1 MAIRIRR
8 GTNADRITVVL
19 ESGEVA
25 YTTDTKM
32 FYIGDGTT
40 LGGTLIGPSA
50 AGAVA
55 WGAITGTL
63 ASQTDLNT
71 ALGTKVTGNTAITG
85 ATKTKITY
93 DSKGLVTVGADA
105 TTADIAAST
114 NKNYVTDA
122 QQTVITNTSGTNT
135 GDQTL
140 ANTSDSTSHTAT
152 LSATGGSIKLVEG
165 SGITLTTTGT
175 TADGIIT
182 IASTGGGGSGTV
194 TSVAALTLG
203 TSGTDLS
210 SSVANGTTTPVITL
224 NVPDASATAR
234 GVISTS
240 PQTIAG
246 DKTFTGTTSGITK
259 SMVGLSNVDNT
270 SDVNKP
276 VSTATQTA
284 LNLKQD
290 TLVSGTNIKTI
301 NSNSILGSGNISISS
316 AVAWGG
322 ITGTL
327 STQTDLQTA
336 LDNKVDENTAIV
348 GATKTKIT
356 YDAKGLV
363 TVGADATTADIADS
377 TNKRYV
383 TDANLTVIGNTSG
396 TNSGDNA
403 VNSLYSG
410 LAASKQDT
418 LTLTT
423 NFTSGAAT
431 LTGAT
436 LNIPQYSG
444 GGGSTSWGAI
454 TGTLSS
460 QTDLQTALDA
470 KVDENAAIT
479 GATKTKITYDAKGLV
494 TSGADATTA
503 DIADSLDKR
512 YVTDAQ
518 LVVIGNT
525 SGTNTG
531 DQTNITGN
539 AATVTTN
546 ANLTGVVTS
555 IGNTTSIANSAITN
569 AMLFN
574 SSVANLSGTNTGDN
588 ATNSQ
593 YSGLA
598 TSKQDTLVS
607 GTNIKT
613 INSTTLLGSGDITTG
628 TVTSVGVSMPSAFSV
643 ASSPITTSGTI
654 AITGA
659 GVVSQYVRGD
669 GSLANFPL
677 SSGGGS
683 SISYYLNGS
692 VAQGTLGGVAF
703 KEINKTPVIG
713 VGTNFTISADGYIQ
727 SFITDANDPNQL
739 LIPGGNWNF
748 ETYFNASSAGGS
760 PSFYVELYKYDGTSL
775 TLIAS
780 NSATPEYITGGTNI
794 DLYITA
800 LAVPQTVLT
809 LTDRLA
815 VRFYV
820 TNSSRTITMH
830 TENSHLSQMITSFTT
845 GLTALNGLTEQIQSL
860 ATGTTGTDFNISSAT
875 ATHTF
880 NLPDASA
887 SNRGALTSANWSTFN
902 AKAEYAPRVQ
912 SVTSSATVTPTST
925 NDLVKIT
932 AQAAG
937 LTIANPTGT
946 MSEGQAM
953 IIRIKDNG
961 TAQTIA
967 FDTNYRAIGVTLPT
981 TTTISKT
988 IYIGLVWNDTD
999 TKFDVLGINIQA

>member
-40 LGGTLIGPSA
+40 LGGTLIGPGA
-50 AGAVA
+50 AGAVT

-93 DSKGLVTVGADA
+93 DSKGLVTAGADA

-165 SGITLTTTGT
+165 SNITLTTTGT

-203 TSGTDLS
+203 TSGTDLN
-210 SSVANGTTTPVITL
+210 SSVANSTTTPVITL

-234 GVISTS
+234 GVISTTS
-240 PQTIAG
+240 QTIAG

-259 SMVGLSNVDNT
+259 SMVGLNNVDNT
-270 SDVNKP
+270 SDANKP

-284 LNLKQD
+284 LNL
-290 TLVSGTNIKTI
+290 
-301 NSNSILGSGNISISS
+301 
-316 AVAWGG
+316 
-322 ITGTL
+322 
-327 STQTDLQTA
+327 
-336 LDNKVDENTAIV
+336 
-348 GATKTKIT
+348 
-356 YDAKGLV
+356 
-363 TVGADATTADIADS
+363 
-377 TNKRYV
+377 
-383 TDANLTVIGNTSG
+383 
-396 TNSGDNA
+396 
-403 VNSLYSG
+403 
-410 LAASKQDT
+410 
-418 LTLTT
+418 
-423 NFTSGAAT
+423 
-431 LTGAT
+431 
-436 LNIPQYSG
+436 
-444 GGGSTSWGAI
+444 
-454 TGTLSS
+454 
-460 QTDLQTALDA
+460 
-470 KVDENAAIT
+470 
-479 GATKTKITYDAKGLV
+479 
-494 TSGADATTA
+494 
-503 DIADSLDKR
+503 
-512 YVTDAQ
+512 
-518 LVVIGNT
+518 
-525 SGTNTG
+525 
-531 DQTNITGN
+531 
-539 AATVTTN
+539 
-546 ANLTGVVTS
+546 
-555 IGNTTSIANSAITN
+555 
-569 AMLFN
+569 
-574 SSVANLSGTNTGDN
+574 
-588 ATNSQ
+588 
-593 YSGLA
+593 
-598 TSKQDTLVS
+598 KQDTLVS

-669 GSLANFPL
+669 GSLDNFPMT
-677 SSGGGS
+677 SGGGS
-683 SISYYLNGS
+683 SVSYYLNGS

-703 KEINKTPVIG
+703 KEINKTPIIG
-713 VGTNFTISADGYIQ
+713 AGTDFTISADGYIQ

-748 ETYFNASSAGGS
+748 ETYFSASSAGGS
-760 PSFYVELYKYDGTSL
+760 PSFYVELYKYDGTTL

-800 LAVPQTVLT
+800 LAVPQTVLA

-815 VRFYV
+815 IRFYV
-820 TNSSRTITMH
+820 THSGRTITLH
-830 TENSHLSQMITSFTT
+830 TENSHLSQIITTFTT
-845 GLTALNGLTEQIQSL
+845 GLTALNGLTAQIQSL

-887 SNRGALTSANWSTFN
+887 SNRGALTSANWTTFN
-902 AKAEYAPRVQ
+902 GKAEYAPRVQ

>member
-40 LGGTLIGPSA
+40 LGGTLIGPGA
-50 AGAVA
+50 AGAVT

-152 LSATGGSIKLVEG
+152 LSATGGSVKLVEG
-165 SGITLTTTGT
+165 SNITLTTTGT

-182 IASTGGGGSGTV
+182 IASTGGGGTV

-210 SSVANGTTTPVITL
+210 SSVSNGTTTPVITL

-259 SMVGLSNVDNT
+259 SMVGLNNVDNT

-276 VSTATQTA
+276 ISTATQTA

-290 TLVSGTNIKTI
+290 TLVSGTN
-301 NSNSILGSGNISISS
+301 L
-316 AVAWGG
+316 
-322 ITGTL
+322 
-327 STQTDLQTA
+327 
-336 LDNKVDENTAIV
+336 
-348 GATKTKIT
+348 
-356 YDAKGLV
+356 
-363 TVGADATTADIADS
+363 
-377 TNKRYV
+377 
-383 TDANLTVIGNTSG
+383 
-396 TNSGDNA
+396 
-403 VNSLYSG
+403 
-410 LAASKQDT
+410 
-418 LTLTT
+418 
-423 NFTSGAAT
+423 
-431 LTGAT
+431 
-436 LNIPQYSG
+436 
-444 GGGSTSWGAI
+444 
-454 TGTLSS
+454 
-460 QTDLQTALDA
+460 
-470 KVDENAAIT
+470 
-479 GATKTKITYDAKGLV
+479 
-494 TSGADATTA
+494 
-503 DIADSLDKR
+503 
-512 YVTDAQ
+512 
-518 LVVIGNT
+518 
-525 SGTNTG
+525 
-531 DQTNITGN
+531 
-539 AATVTTN
+539 
-546 ANLTGVVTS
+546 
-555 IGNTTSIANSAITN
+555 
-569 AMLFN
+569 
-574 SSVANLSGTNTGDN
+574 
-588 ATNSQ
+588 
-593 YSGLA
+593 
-598 TSKQDTLVS
+598 
-607 GTNIKT
+607 KT
-613 INSTTLLGSGDITTG
+613 INSTTLLGSGNITTG

-669 GSLANFPL
+669 GSLANFPQT
-677 SSGGGS
+677 SGGGS
-683 SISYYLNGS
+683 SVSYYLNGS

-703 KEINKTPVIG
+703 KEINKTPIIG
-713 VGTNFTISADGYIQ
+713 AGTDFTISADGYIQ

-748 ETYFNASSAGGS
+748 ETYFSASSAGGT

-780 NSATPEYITGGTNI
+780 NSATPESITGGTNI

-815 VRFYV
+815 IRFYV
-820 TNSSRTITMH
+820 AHSGRTITLH
-830 TENSHLSQMITSFTT
+830 TENSHLGQVITTFTS
-845 GLTALNGLTEQIQSL
+845 GLTALNGLTAQIQSL

-967 FDTNYRAIGVTLPT
+967 FGTNYRAIGVTLPT

-999 TKFDVLGINIQA
+999 TKFDVLGINTQA

>member
-50 AGAVA
+50 AGAVS

-93 DSKGLVTVGADA
+93 DSKGLVTAGADA

-114 NKNYVTDA
+114 DKNYVTDA

-135 GDQTL
+135 GNQTL
-140 ANTSDSTSHTAT
+140 ANTSDSSSHTAT

-165 SGITLTTTGT
+165 SNITLTTTGT

-182 IASTGGGGSGTV
+182 IASTGGGGTV

-259 SMVGLSNVDNT
+259 SMVGLNNVDNT
-270 SDVNKP
+270 SDANKP

-301 NSNSILGSGNISISS
+301 NS
-316 AVAWGG
+316 
-322 ITGTL
+322 
-327 STQTDLQTA
+327 
-336 LDNKVDENTAIV
+336 
-348 GATKTKIT
+348 
-356 YDAKGLV
+356 
-363 TVGADATTADIADS
+363 
-377 TNKRYV
+377 
-383 TDANLTVIGNTSG
+383 
-396 TNSGDNA
+396 
-403 VNSLYSG
+403 
-410 LAASKQDT
+410 
-418 LTLTT
+418 
-423 NFTSGAAT
+423 
-431 LTGAT
+431 
-436 LNIPQYSG
+436 
-444 GGGSTSWGAI
+444 
-454 TGTLSS
+454 
-460 QTDLQTALDA
+460 
-470 KVDENAAIT
+470 
-479 GATKTKITYDAKGLV
+479 
-494 TSGADATTA
+494 
-503 DIADSLDKR
+503 
-512 YVTDAQ
+512 
-518 LVVIGNT
+518 
-525 SGTNTG
+525 
-531 DQTNITGN
+531 
-539 AATVTTN
+539 
-546 ANLTGVVTS
+546 
-555 IGNTTSIANSAITN
+555 
-569 AMLFN
+569 
-574 SSVANLSGTNTGDN
+574 
-588 ATNSQ
+588 
-593 YSGLA
+593 
-598 TSKQDTLVS
+598 
-607 GTNIKT
+607 
-613 INSTTLLGSGDITTG
+613 TTLLGSGNITTG

-669 GSLANFPL
+669 GSLANFPQT
-677 SSGGGS
+677 SGGGS
-683 SISYYLNGS
+683 SVSYYLNGS

-703 KEINKTPVIG
+703 KEINKTPIIG
-713 VGTNFTISADGYIQ
+713 VGTDFTISADGYIQ

-748 ETYFNASSAGGS
+748 ETYFSASSSGGS

-780 NSATPEYITGGTNI
+780 NSATPESITGGTAI

-815 VRFYV
+815 IRFYV
-820 TNSSRTITMH
+820 NNSGRTITLH
-830 TENSHLSQMITSFTT
+830 TENSHLGQIITTFTS
-845 GLTALNGLTEQIQSL
+845 GLTALNGLTAQIQSL

-902 AKAEYAPRVQ
+902 GKESTLTFSSPLNRSTNTISIPVATTSVNGYLSSTDWTTFNGKVDYAPRVQ
-912 SVTSSATVTPTST
+912 SVASSATVTPTST

-932 AQAAG
+932 AQATG

-967 FDTNYRAIGVTLPT
+967 FGTNYRAIGVTLPT

-999 TKFDVLGINIQA
+999 TKFDVLGINTQA

>member
-50 AGAVA
+50 AGAVS

-210 SSVANGTTTPVITL
+210 SSVANSTTTPVITL

-259 SMVGLSNVDNT
+259 SMVGLNNVDNT
-270 SDVNKP
+270 SDANKP
-276 VSTATQTA
+276 ISTATQTA

-301 NSNSILGSGNISISS
+301 NS
-316 AVAWGG
+316 
-322 ITGTL
+322 
-327 STQTDLQTA
+327 
-336 LDNKVDENTAIV
+336 
-348 GATKTKIT
+348 
-356 YDAKGLV
+356 
-363 TVGADATTADIADS
+363 
-377 TNKRYV
+377 
-383 TDANLTVIGNTSG
+383 
-396 TNSGDNA
+396 
-403 VNSLYSG
+403 
-410 LAASKQDT
+410 
-418 LTLTT
+418 
-423 NFTSGAAT
+423 
-431 LTGAT
+431 
-436 LNIPQYSG
+436 
-444 GGGSTSWGAI
+444 
-454 TGTLSS
+454 
-460 QTDLQTALDA
+460 
-470 KVDENAAIT
+470 
-479 GATKTKITYDAKGLV
+479 
-494 TSGADATTA
+494 
-503 DIADSLDKR
+503 
-512 YVTDAQ
+512 
-518 LVVIGNT
+518 
-525 SGTNTG
+525 
-531 DQTNITGN
+531 
-539 AATVTTN
+539 
-546 ANLTGVVTS
+546 
-555 IGNTTSIANSAITN
+555 
-569 AMLFN
+569 
-574 SSVANLSGTNTGDN
+574 
-588 ATNSQ
+588 
-593 YSGLA
+593 
-598 TSKQDTLVS
+598 
-607 GTNIKT
+607 
-613 INSTTLLGSGDITTG
+613 TTLLGSGNITTG

-669 GSLANFPL
+669 GSLANFPQT
-677 SSGGGS
+677 SGGGS
-683 SISYYLNGS
+683 SVSYYLNGS

-703 KEINKTPVIG
+703 KEINKTPIIG
-713 VGTNFTISADGYIQ
+713 AGTDFTISADGYIQ

-748 ETYFNASSAGGS
+748 ETYFSASSGGGN

-780 NSATPEYITGGTNI
+780 NSATPESITGGTNI

-815 VRFYV
+815 LRFYV
-820 TNSSRTITMH
+820 THSGRTITMH
-830 TENSHLSQMITSFTT
+830 TENSHLCQVITSFTT
-845 GLTALNGLTEQIQSL
+845 GLTALNGLTAQIQSL

-932 AQAAG
+932 AQATG

-967 FDTNYRAIGVTLPT
+967 FGTNYRAIGVTLPT

-999 TKFDVLGINIQA
+999 TKFDVLGINTQA

>member
-50 AGAVA
+50 AGAVS

-203 TSGTDLS
+203 TSGTDLN

-259 SMVGLSNVDNT
+259 SMVGLNNVDNT
-270 SDVNKP
+270 SDANKP

-290 TLVSGTNIKTI
+290 TLTLTTTGSSGAATLTGATLNIPQY
-301 NSNSILGSGNISISS
+301 SGGGSTS
-316 AVAWGG
+316 WGA

-327 STQTDLQTA
+327 SSQTDLQTA
-336 LDNKVDENTAIV
+336 LDSKVNENAAIT

-356 YDAKGLV
+356 YDTKGLV
-363 TVGADATTADIADS
+363 TSGADATTADIADS

-383 TDANLTVIGNTSG
+383 TDANLTVIGNT
-396 TNSGDNA
+396 
-403 VNSLYSG
+403 
-410 LAASKQDT
+410 
-418 LTLTT
+418 
-423 NFTSGAAT
+423 
-431 LTGAT
+431 
-436 LNIPQYSG
+436 
-444 GGGSTSWGAI
+444 
-454 TGTLSS
+454 
-460 QTDLQTALDA
+460 
-470 KVDENAAIT
+470 
-479 GATKTKITYDAKGLV
+479 
-494 TSGADATTA
+494 
-503 DIADSLDKR
+503 
-512 YVTDAQ
+512 
-518 LVVIGNT
+518 
-525 SGTNTG
+525 
-531 DQTNITGN
+531 
-539 AATVTTN
+539 
-546 ANLTGVVTS
+546 
-555 IGNTTSIANSAITN
+555 
-569 AMLFN
+569 
-574 SSVANLSGTNTGDN
+574 SGTNTGDN

-669 GSLANFPL
+669 GSLANFPQ

-683 SISYYLNGS
+683 SVSYYLNGS

-703 KEINKTPVIG
+703 VEINKTPIIG
-713 VGTNFTISADGYIQ
+713 AGTDFTISADGYIQ
-727 SFITDANDPNQL
+727 SFITDAGDPNQL

-748 ETYFNASSAGGS
+748 ETYFRASSAGGS
-760 PSFYVELYKYDGTSL
+760 PSFYIELYKYDGTSL

-800 LAVPQTVLT
+800 LAVPQTVLA

-820 TNSSRTITMH
+820 THSGRTITMH
-830 TENSHLSQMITSFTT
+830 TENSHLCQVITNFTT

-860 ATGTTGTDFNISSAT
+860 ATGTTGSDFNISSAT

-887 SNRGALTSANWSTFN
+887 TNRGALTSANWSTFN

-932 AQAAG
+932 AQATG

-967 FDTNYRAIGVTLPT
+967 FGTNYRAIGVTLPT

-999 TKFDVLGINIQA
+999 TKFDVLGINTQA

>member
-50 AGAVA
+50 AGAVS

-114 NKNYVTDA
+114 DKNYVTDA
-122 QQTVITNTSGTNT
+122 QQTVITNTSGTNS
-135 GDQTL
+135 GNQTL

-165 SGITLTTTGT
+165 SNITLTTTGT
-175 TADGIIT
+175 GADGIIT
-182 IASTGGGGSGTV
+182 IASTGGGGTV

-259 SMVGLSNVDNT
+259 SMVGLNNVDNT
-270 SDVNKP
+270 SDANKP

-290 TLVSGTNIKTI
+290 TLTLTTTGTSGAATLTGATLNIPQYSGGGGTTW
-301 NSNSILGSGNISISS
+301 GS
-316 AVAWGG
+316 

-327 STQTDLQTA
+327 SSQTDLQTA
-336 LDNKVDENTAIV
+336 LDSKVDENSAIT

-363 TVGADATTADIADS
+363 TAGADATTVDIADS

-383 TDANLTVIGNTSG
+383 TDANLTVIGNT
-396 TNSGDNA
+396 
-403 VNSLYSG
+403 
-410 LAASKQDT
+410 
-418 LTLTT
+418 
-423 NFTSGAAT
+423 
-431 LTGAT
+431 
-436 LNIPQYSG
+436 
-444 GGGSTSWGAI
+444 
-454 TGTLSS
+454 
-460 QTDLQTALDA
+460 
-470 KVDENAAIT
+470 
-479 GATKTKITYDAKGLV
+479 
-494 TSGADATTA
+494 
-503 DIADSLDKR
+503 
-512 YVTDAQ
+512 
-518 LVVIGNT
+518 
-525 SGTNTG
+525 
-531 DQTNITGN
+531 
-539 AATVTTN
+539 
-546 ANLTGVVTS
+546 
-555 IGNTTSIANSAITN
+555 
-569 AMLFN
+569 
-574 SSVANLSGTNTGDN
+574 SGTNTGDN

-613 INSTTLLGSGDITTG
+613 INSNTLLGSGDITTG

-669 GSLANFPL
+669 GSLANFPQT
-677 SSGGGS
+677 SGGGS
-683 SISYYLNGS
+683 SVSYYLNGS

-703 KEINKTPVIG
+703 KELNKTPIIG
-713 VGTNFTISADGYIQ
+713 AGTDFTISADGYIE

-748 ETYFNASSAGGS
+748 ETYFSASSAGGT

-780 NSATPEYITGGTNI
+780 NSTTPESITGGTTI
-794 DLYITA
+794 DLYTTA

-815 VRFYV
+815 LRFYV
-820 TNSSRTITMH
+820 NHSGRTITLH
-830 TENSHLSQMITSFTT
+830 TENSHLCQVITTFTS
-845 GLTALNGLTEQIQSL
+845 GLTALNGLTAQIQSL

-887 SNRGALTSANWSTFN
+887 SNRGALTSADWTTFN
-902 AKAEYAPRVQ
+902 GKAEYAPRVQ
-912 SVTSSATVTPTST
+912 SVASSATVTPTST

-932 AQAAG
+932 AQATG

-967 FDTNYRAIGVTLPT
+967 FGTNYRAIGVTLPT

-999 TKFDVLGINIQA
+999 TKFDVLGINTQA

>member
-135 GDQTL
+135 GDQSL
-140 ANTSDSTSHTAT
+140 ANTSDSSSHTAT

-165 SGITLTTTGT
+165 SNITLTTTGT

-182 IASTGGGGSGTV
+182 IASTGGGGTV

-203 TSGTDLS
+203 TSGTDLN

-234 GVISTS
+234 GVISTT

-259 SMVGLSNVDNT
+259 SMVGLNNVDNT
-270 SDVNKP
+270 SDANKP

-301 NSNSILGSGNISISS
+301 NS
-316 AVAWGG
+316 
-322 ITGTL
+322 
-327 STQTDLQTA
+327 
-336 LDNKVDENTAIV
+336 
-348 GATKTKIT
+348 
-356 YDAKGLV
+356 
-363 TVGADATTADIADS
+363 
-377 TNKRYV
+377 
-383 TDANLTVIGNTSG
+383 
-396 TNSGDNA
+396 
-403 VNSLYSG
+403 
-410 LAASKQDT
+410 
-418 LTLTT
+418 
-423 NFTSGAAT
+423 
-431 LTGAT
+431 
-436 LNIPQYSG
+436 
-444 GGGSTSWGAI
+444 
-454 TGTLSS
+454 
-460 QTDLQTALDA
+460 
-470 KVDENAAIT
+470 
-479 GATKTKITYDAKGLV
+479 
-494 TSGADATTA
+494 
-503 DIADSLDKR
+503 
-512 YVTDAQ
+512 
-518 LVVIGNT
+518 
-525 SGTNTG
+525 
-531 DQTNITGN
+531 
-539 AATVTTN
+539 
-546 ANLTGVVTS
+546 
-555 IGNTTSIANSAITN
+555 
-569 AMLFN
+569 
-574 SSVANLSGTNTGDN
+574 
-588 ATNSQ
+588 
-593 YSGLA
+593 
-598 TSKQDTLVS
+598 
-607 GTNIKT
+607 
-613 INSTTLLGSGDITTG
+613 TTLLGSGNITTG

-677 SSGGGS
+677 SGGGGS
-683 SISYYLNGS
+683 SVSYYLNGS

-703 KEINKTPVIG
+703 KEINKTPIIG
-713 VGTNFTISADGYIQ
+713 AGTDFTISANGYIQ

-748 ETYFNASSAGGS
+748 ETYFSASSAGGS
-760 PSFYVELYKYDGTSL
+760 PSFYVELYKYDGTTL

-830 TENSHLSQMITSFTT
+830 TENSHLCQVITSFTT

-902 AKAEYAPRVQ
+902 GKAEYAPRVQ

-932 AQAAG
+932 AQATG

-999 TKFDVLGINIQA
+999 TKFDVLGINTQA

>member
-50 AGAVA
+50 AGAVS

-122 QQTVITNTSGTNT
+122 QQTVITNTSGTNS

-165 SGITLTTTGT
+165 SNITLTTTGT

-182 IASTGGGGSGTV
+182 IASTGGGGTV

-210 SSVANGTTTPVITL
+210 SSVANSTTTPVITL

-259 SMVGLSNVDNT
+259 SMVGLNNVDNT

-327 STQTDLQTA
+327 S
-336 LDNKVDENTAIV
+336 
-348 GATKTKIT
+348 
-356 YDAKGLV
+356 
-363 TVGADATTADIADS
+363 
-377 TNKRYV
+377 
-383 TDANLTVIGNTSG
+383 
-396 TNSGDNA
+396 
-403 VNSLYSG
+403 
-410 LAASKQDT
+410 
-418 LTLTT
+418 
-423 NFTSGAAT
+423 
-431 LTGAT
+431 
-436 LNIPQYSG
+436 
-444 GGGSTSWGAI
+444 
-454 TGTLSS
+454 S
-460 QTDLQTALDA
+460 QTDLQTALDS

-494 TSGADATTA
+494 TAGADATTA
-503 DIADSLDKR
+503 DISDSTNKR
-512 YVTDAQ
+512 YVTDAN
-518 LVVIGNT
+518 LTVIGNT
-525 SGTNTG
+525 
-531 DQTNITGN
+531 
-539 AATVTTN
+539 
-546 ANLTGVVTS
+546 
-555 IGNTTSIANSAITN
+555 
-569 AMLFN
+569 
-574 SSVANLSGTNTGDN
+574 SGTNTGDN

-683 SISYYLNGS
+683 SVSYYLNGS

-703 KEINKTPVIG
+703 KEINKTPIIG
-713 VGTNFTISADGYIQ
+713 AGTDFTISANGYIQ
-727 SFITDANDPNQL
+727 SFITDAGDPNQL

-748 ETYFNASSAGGS
+748 ETYFSASSNGGS

-815 VRFYV
+815 IRFYV
-820 TNSSRTITMH
+820 THSGRTITLH
-830 TENSHLSQMITSFTT
+830 TENSHLGQVITSFTS
-845 GLTALNGLTEQIQSL
+845 GLTALNGLTAQIQSL

-932 AQAAG
+932 AQATG

-999 TKFDVLGINIQA
+999 TKFDVLGINTQA

>member
-40 LGGTLIGPSA
+40 LGGTLIGPGA

-182 IASTGGGGSGTV
+182 IASTGGGGTV
-194 TSVAALTLG
+194 TSVSALTLT

-234 GVISTS
+234 GVISTT

-327 STQTDLQTA
+327 SSQTDLQTA

-363 TVGADATTADIADS
+363 TAGADATTADIADS

-396 TNSGDNA
+396 TN
-403 VNSLYSG
+403 
-410 LAASKQDT
+410 
-418 LTLTT
+418 
-423 NFTSGAAT
+423 
-431 LTGAT
+431 
-436 LNIPQYSG
+436 
-444 GGGSTSWGAI
+444 
-454 TGTLSS
+454 
-460 QTDLQTALDA
+460 
-470 KVDENAAIT
+470 
-479 GATKTKITYDAKGLV
+479 
-494 TSGADATTA
+494 
-503 DIADSLDKR
+503 
-512 YVTDAQ
+512 
-518 LVVIGNT
+518 
-525 SGTNTG
+525 
-531 DQTNITGN
+531 
-539 AATVTTN
+539 
-546 ANLTGVVTS
+546 
-555 IGNTTSIANSAITN
+555 
-569 AMLFN
+569 
-574 SSVANLSGTNTGDN
+574 TGDN

-607 GTNIKT
+607 GTNLKT
-613 INSTTLLGSGDITTG
+613 INSTTLLGSGNITTG

-677 SSGGGS
+677 SGGGGS
-683 SISYYLNGS
+683 SVSYYLNGS

-703 KEINKTPVIG
+703 KEINKTPIIG
-713 VGTNFTISADGYIQ
+713 GGTDFTISADGYIQ

-748 ETYFNASSAGGS
+748 ETYFSANSVGGS

-780 NSATPEYITGGTNI
+780 NSTTPESITGGTNI

-800 LAVPQTVLT
+800 LSVPQTVLT

-820 TNSSRTITMH
+820 THSGRTITMH
-830 TENSHLSQMITSFTT
+830 TENSHLCQVITSFTT

-875 ATHTF
+875 GTHTF

-887 SNRGALTSANWSTFN
+887 TNRGALTSANWSTFN

-932 AQAAG
+932 AQATG

-967 FDTNYRAIGVTLPT
+967 FGTNYRAIGVTLPT

-999 TKFDVLGINIQA
+999 TKFDVLGINTQA

>member
-40 LGGTLIGPSA
+40 LGGTLIGPGA
-50 AGAVA
+50 AGAVT

-93 DSKGLVTVGADA
+93 DSKGLVTAGADA

-165 SGITLTTTGT
+165 SNITLTTTGT

-194 TSVAALTLG
+194 TSVAALTL
-203 TSGTDLS
+203 TTTGTDLT
-210 SSVANGTTTPVITL
+210 SSVATGTTTPVITL

-234 GVISTS
+234 GVISTTS
-240 PQTIAG
+240 QTIAG

-259 SMVGLSNVDNT
+259 SMVGLNNVDNT
-270 SDVNKP
+270 SDANKP

-284 LNLKQD
+284 LNL
-290 TLVSGTNIKTI
+290 
-301 NSNSILGSGNISISS
+301 
-316 AVAWGG
+316 
-322 ITGTL
+322 
-327 STQTDLQTA
+327 
-336 LDNKVDENTAIV
+336 
-348 GATKTKIT
+348 
-356 YDAKGLV
+356 
-363 TVGADATTADIADS
+363 
-377 TNKRYV
+377 
-383 TDANLTVIGNTSG
+383 
-396 TNSGDNA
+396 
-403 VNSLYSG
+403 
-410 LAASKQDT
+410 
-418 LTLTT
+418 
-423 NFTSGAAT
+423 
-431 LTGAT
+431 
-436 LNIPQYSG
+436 
-444 GGGSTSWGAI
+444 
-454 TGTLSS
+454 
-460 QTDLQTALDA
+460 
-470 KVDENAAIT
+470 
-479 GATKTKITYDAKGLV
+479 
-494 TSGADATTA
+494 
-503 DIADSLDKR
+503 
-512 YVTDAQ
+512 
-518 LVVIGNT
+518 
-525 SGTNTG
+525 
-531 DQTNITGN
+531 
-539 AATVTTN
+539 
-546 ANLTGVVTS
+546 
-555 IGNTTSIANSAITN
+555 
-569 AMLFN
+569 
-574 SSVANLSGTNTGDN
+574 
-588 ATNSQ
+588 
-593 YSGLA
+593 
-598 TSKQDTLVS
+598 KQDTLVS

-669 GSLANFPL
+669 GSLANFPMT
-677 SSGGGS
+677 SGGGS
-683 SISYYLNGS
+683 SVSYYLNGS

-703 KEINKTPVIG
+703 KEINKTPIIG
-713 VGTNFTISADGYIQ
+713 AGTDFTISADGYIQ

-748 ETYFNASSAGGS
+748 ETYFSASSNGGS

-815 VRFYV
+815 IRFYV
-820 TNSSRTITMH
+820 THSGRTIKLH
-830 TENSHLSQMITSFTT
+830 TENSHLSQIITTFTS

-887 SNRGALTSANWSTFN
+887 SNRGALTSANWTTFN
-902 AKAEYAPRVQ
+902 GKAEYAPRVQ

-967 FDTNYRAIGVTLPT
+967 FGTNYRAIGVTLPT

>member
-140 ANTSDSTSHTAT
+140 ANTSDSSSHTAT

-165 SGITLTTTGT
+165 SNITLTTTGT

-182 IASTGGGGSGTV
+182 IASTGGGGTV
-194 TSVAALTLG
+194 TSVAALTL
-203 TSGTDLS
+203 TTTGTDLT
-210 SSVANGTTTPVITL
+210 SSVATGTTTPVITL

-234 GVISTS
+234 GVISTT

-259 SMVGLSNVDNT
+259 SMVGLNNVDNT
-270 SDVNKP
+270 SDANKP

-290 TLVSGTNIKTI
+290 TLVSGTN
-301 NSNSILGSGNISISS
+301 L
-316 AVAWGG
+316 
-322 ITGTL
+322 
-327 STQTDLQTA
+327 
-336 LDNKVDENTAIV
+336 
-348 GATKTKIT
+348 
-356 YDAKGLV
+356 
-363 TVGADATTADIADS
+363 
-377 TNKRYV
+377 
-383 TDANLTVIGNTSG
+383 
-396 TNSGDNA
+396 
-403 VNSLYSG
+403 
-410 LAASKQDT
+410 
-418 LTLTT
+418 
-423 NFTSGAAT
+423 
-431 LTGAT
+431 
-436 LNIPQYSG
+436 
-444 GGGSTSWGAI
+444 
-454 TGTLSS
+454 
-460 QTDLQTALDA
+460 
-470 KVDENAAIT
+470 
-479 GATKTKITYDAKGLV
+479 
-494 TSGADATTA
+494 
-503 DIADSLDKR
+503 
-512 YVTDAQ
+512 
-518 LVVIGNT
+518 
-525 SGTNTG
+525 
-531 DQTNITGN
+531 
-539 AATVTTN
+539 
-546 ANLTGVVTS
+546 
-555 IGNTTSIANSAITN
+555 
-569 AMLFN
+569 
-574 SSVANLSGTNTGDN
+574 
-588 ATNSQ
+588 
-593 YSGLA
+593 
-598 TSKQDTLVS
+598 
-607 GTNIKT
+607 KT
-613 INSTTLLGSGDITTG
+613 INSTTLLGSGNITTG

-677 SSGGGS
+677 SGGGGS
-683 SISYYLNGS
+683 SVSYYLNGS

-703 KEINKTPVIG
+703 KEINKTPIIG
-713 VGTNFTISADGYIQ
+713 AGTDFTISANGYIQ

-748 ETYFNASSAGGS
+748 ETYFSASSAGGS

-800 LAVPQTVLT
+800 LAVPQTVLA

-830 TENSHLSQMITSFTT
+830 TENSHLSQIITSFTT

-887 SNRGALTSANWSTFN
+887 SNRGALTSANWTTFN
-902 AKAEYAPRVQ
+902 GKAEYAPRVQ

-932 AQAAG
+932 AQATG

-999 TKFDVLGINIQA
+999 TKFDVLGINTQA

>member
-50 AGAVA
+50 AGAVS

-152 LSATGGSIKLVEG
+152 LSATGGSVKLVEG

-210 SSVANGTTTPVITL
+210 SSVANSTTTPVITL

-234 GVISTS
+234 GVISTTS
-240 PQTIAG
+240 QTIAG

-270 SDVNKP
+270 SDANKP

-284 LNLKQD
+284 LNL
-290 TLVSGTNIKTI
+290 
-301 NSNSILGSGNISISS
+301 
-316 AVAWGG
+316 
-322 ITGTL
+322 
-327 STQTDLQTA
+327 
-336 LDNKVDENTAIV
+336 
-348 GATKTKIT
+348 
-356 YDAKGLV
+356 
-363 TVGADATTADIADS
+363 
-377 TNKRYV
+377 
-383 TDANLTVIGNTSG
+383 
-396 TNSGDNA
+396 
-403 VNSLYSG
+403 
-410 LAASKQDT
+410 
-418 LTLTT
+418 
-423 NFTSGAAT
+423 
-431 LTGAT
+431 
-436 LNIPQYSG
+436 
-444 GGGSTSWGAI
+444 
-454 TGTLSS
+454 
-460 QTDLQTALDA
+460 
-470 KVDENAAIT
+470 
-479 GATKTKITYDAKGLV
+479 
-494 TSGADATTA
+494 
-503 DIADSLDKR
+503 
-512 YVTDAQ
+512 
-518 LVVIGNT
+518 
-525 SGTNTG
+525 
-531 DQTNITGN
+531 
-539 AATVTTN
+539 
-546 ANLTGVVTS
+546 
-555 IGNTTSIANSAITN
+555 
-569 AMLFN
+569 
-574 SSVANLSGTNTGDN
+574 
-588 ATNSQ
+588 
-593 YSGLA
+593 
-598 TSKQDTLVS
+598 KQDTLVS

-669 GSLANFPL
+669 GSLANFPMT
-677 SSGGGS
+677 SGGGS

-703 KEINKTPVIG
+703 KEINKTPIIG
-713 VGTNFTISADGYIQ
+713 AGTDFTISADGYIQ

-748 ETYFNASSAGGS
+748 ETYFSASSNGGS

-809 LTDRLA
+809 LIDRLA
-815 VRFYV
+815 IRFYV
-820 TNSSRTITMH
+820 THSGRTITLH
-830 TENSHLSQMITSFTT
+830 TENSHLGQIITTFTS
-845 GLTALNGLTEQIQSL
+845 GLTALNGLTAQIQSL

-902 AKAEYAPRVQ
+902 GKAEYAPRVQ

-932 AQAAG
+932 AQATG

-967 FDTNYRAIGVTLPT
+967 FGTNYRAIGVTLPT

-999 TKFDVLGINIQA
+999 TKFDVLGINTQA

>member
-40 LGGTLIGPSA
+40 LGGTLIGPGA

-135 GDQTL
+135 GNQTL

-152 LSATGGSIKLVEG
+152 LSATGGSVKLVEG

-182 IASTGGGGSGTV
+182 IASTGGGGTV

-210 SSVANGTTTPVITL
+210 SSVATGTTTPVITL

-259 SMVGLSNVDNT
+259 SMVGLNNVDNT
-270 SDVNKP
+270 SDANKP

-290 TLVSGTNIKTI
+290 TLVSGTN
-301 NSNSILGSGNISISS
+301 L
-316 AVAWGG
+316 
-322 ITGTL
+322 
-327 STQTDLQTA
+327 
-336 LDNKVDENTAIV
+336 
-348 GATKTKIT
+348 
-356 YDAKGLV
+356 
-363 TVGADATTADIADS
+363 
-377 TNKRYV
+377 
-383 TDANLTVIGNTSG
+383 
-396 TNSGDNA
+396 
-403 VNSLYSG
+403 
-410 LAASKQDT
+410 
-418 LTLTT
+418 
-423 NFTSGAAT
+423 
-431 LTGAT
+431 
-436 LNIPQYSG
+436 
-444 GGGSTSWGAI
+444 
-454 TGTLSS
+454 
-460 QTDLQTALDA
+460 
-470 KVDENAAIT
+470 
-479 GATKTKITYDAKGLV
+479 
-494 TSGADATTA
+494 
-503 DIADSLDKR
+503 
-512 YVTDAQ
+512 
-518 LVVIGNT
+518 
-525 SGTNTG
+525 
-531 DQTNITGN
+531 
-539 AATVTTN
+539 
-546 ANLTGVVTS
+546 
-555 IGNTTSIANSAITN
+555 
-569 AMLFN
+569 
-574 SSVANLSGTNTGDN
+574 
-588 ATNSQ
+588 
-593 YSGLA
+593 
-598 TSKQDTLVS
+598 
-607 GTNIKT
+607 KT
-613 INSTTLLGSGDITTG
+613 INSTTLLGSGNITTG

-669 GSLANFPL
+669 GSLANFPQT
-677 SSGGGS
+677 SGGGS
-683 SISYYLNGS
+683 SVSYYLNGS

-703 KEINKTPVIG
+703 KEINKTPIIG
-713 VGTNFTISADGYIQ
+713 AGTDFTISANGYIQ

-748 ETYFNASSAGGS
+748 ETYFSASSAGGS
-760 PSFYVELYKYDGTSL
+760 PSFYVELYKYDGTTL

-815 VRFYV
+815 IRFYV
-820 TNSSRTITMH
+820 TYSGRTITMH
-830 TENSHLSQMITSFTT
+830 TENSHLSQVITSFTT
-845 GLTALNGLTEQIQSL
+845 GLTALNGLTAQIQSL

-902 AKAEYAPRVQ
+902 GKESTLTFSSPLSRATNTISIPVATTSVNGYLSSTDWTTFNGKVDYAPRVQ

-967 FDTNYRAIGVTLPT
+967 FGTNYRAIGVTLPT

-999 TKFDVLGINIQA
+999 TKFDVLGINTQA

>member
-40 LGGTLIGPSA
+40 LGGTLIGPGA
-50 AGAVA
+50 AGAVT

-135 GDQTL
+135 GNQTL

-165 SGITLTTTGT
+165 SNITLTTTGT
-175 TADGIIT
+175 GADGIIT
-182 IASTGGGGSGTV
+182 IASTGGGGTV

-210 SSVANGTTTPVITL
+210 SSVATGTTTPVITL

-259 SMVGLSNVDNT
+259 SMVGLNNVDNT

-301 NSNSILGSGNISISS
+301 NS
-316 AVAWGG
+316 
-322 ITGTL
+322 
-327 STQTDLQTA
+327 
-336 LDNKVDENTAIV
+336 
-348 GATKTKIT
+348 
-356 YDAKGLV
+356 
-363 TVGADATTADIADS
+363 
-377 TNKRYV
+377 
-383 TDANLTVIGNTSG
+383 
-396 TNSGDNA
+396 
-403 VNSLYSG
+403 
-410 LAASKQDT
+410 
-418 LTLTT
+418 
-423 NFTSGAAT
+423 
-431 LTGAT
+431 
-436 LNIPQYSG
+436 
-444 GGGSTSWGAI
+444 
-454 TGTLSS
+454 
-460 QTDLQTALDA
+460 
-470 KVDENAAIT
+470 
-479 GATKTKITYDAKGLV
+479 
-494 TSGADATTA
+494 
-503 DIADSLDKR
+503 
-512 YVTDAQ
+512 
-518 LVVIGNT
+518 
-525 SGTNTG
+525 
-531 DQTNITGN
+531 
-539 AATVTTN
+539 
-546 ANLTGVVTS
+546 
-555 IGNTTSIANSAITN
+555 
-569 AMLFN
+569 
-574 SSVANLSGTNTGDN
+574 
-588 ATNSQ
+588 
-593 YSGLA
+593 
-598 TSKQDTLVS
+598 
-607 GTNIKT
+607 
-613 INSTTLLGSGDITTG
+613 TTLLGSGNITTG

-669 GSLANFPL
+669 GSLANFPQT
-677 SSGGGS
+677 SGGGS
-683 SISYYLNGS
+683 SVSYYLNGS

-703 KEINKTPVIG
+703 KEINKTPIIG
-713 VGTNFTISADGYIQ
+713 AGTDFTISSNGYIE

-739 LIPGGNWNF
+739 LIPVGNWNF
-748 ETYFNASSAGGS
+748 ETYFSASSAGGT
-760 PSFYVELYKYDGTSL
+760 PSFYAELYKYDGTSL

-794 DLYITA
+794 DLYTSA

-815 VRFYV
+815 IRFYV
-820 TNSSRTITMH
+820 TNSGRTITMH
-830 TENSHLSQMITSFTT
+830 TESNHLSQIITTFTS
-845 GLTALNGLTEQIQSL
+845 GLTALNGLTAQIQSL

-880 NLPDASA
+880 NLPNASA
-887 SNRGALTSANWSTFN
+887 SNRGALTSADWTSFSGKESTLTFSSPLSRVTNTISIPVATTSVNGYLSSTDWTTFN
-902 AKAEYAPRVQ
+902 GKVDYAPRVQ
-912 SVTSSATVTPTST
+912 SVSSSATVTPTST

-967 FDTNYRAIGVTLPT
+967 FGTNYRAIGVTLPT

-999 TKFDVLGINIQA
+999 TKFDVLGINTQA

>member
-1 MAIRIRR
+1 
-8 GTNADRITVVL
+8 
-19 ESGEVA
+19 
-25 YTTDTKM
+25 M

-50 AGAVA
+50 AGAVS

-93 DSKGLVTVGADA
+93 DSKGLVTAGADA

-135 GDQTL
+135 GNQTL
-140 ANTSDSTSHTAT
+140 ANTSDSSSHTAT

-165 SGITLTTTGT
+165 SNITLTTTGT
-175 TADGIIT
+175 GADGIIT
-182 IASTGGGGSGTV
+182 IASTGGGGTV

-203 TSGTDLS
+203 TSGTDLT

-234 GVISTS
+234 GVITTS

-259 SMVGLSNVDNT
+259 SMVGLNNVDNT
-270 SDVNKP
+270 SDANKP

-301 NSNSILGSGNISISS
+301 NS
-316 AVAWGG
+316 
-322 ITGTL
+322 
-327 STQTDLQTA
+327 
-336 LDNKVDENTAIV
+336 
-348 GATKTKIT
+348 
-356 YDAKGLV
+356 
-363 TVGADATTADIADS
+363 
-377 TNKRYV
+377 
-383 TDANLTVIGNTSG
+383 
-396 TNSGDNA
+396 
-403 VNSLYSG
+403 
-410 LAASKQDT
+410 
-418 LTLTT
+418 
-423 NFTSGAAT
+423 
-431 LTGAT
+431 
-436 LNIPQYSG
+436 
-444 GGGSTSWGAI
+444 
-454 TGTLSS
+454 
-460 QTDLQTALDA
+460 
-470 KVDENAAIT
+470 
-479 GATKTKITYDAKGLV
+479 
-494 TSGADATTA
+494 
-503 DIADSLDKR
+503 
-512 YVTDAQ
+512 
-518 LVVIGNT
+518 
-525 SGTNTG
+525 
-531 DQTNITGN
+531 
-539 AATVTTN
+539 
-546 ANLTGVVTS
+546 
-555 IGNTTSIANSAITN
+555 
-569 AMLFN
+569 
-574 SSVANLSGTNTGDN
+574 
-588 ATNSQ
+588 
-593 YSGLA
+593 
-598 TSKQDTLVS
+598 
-607 GTNIKT
+607 
-613 INSTTLLGSGDITTG
+613 TTLLGSGNITTG

-669 GSLANFPL
+669 GSLANFPQ

-703 KEINKTPVIG
+703 KELNKTPIIG
-713 VGTNFTISADGYIQ
+713 AGTDFTISSNGYIE

-748 ETYFNASSAGGS
+748 ETYFSASSAGGT

-780 NSATPEYITGGTNI
+780 NSTTPESITGGTAI
-794 DLYITA
+794 DLYTTA

-815 VRFYV
+815 IRFYV
-820 TNSSRTITMH
+820 TNSGRTITLH
-830 TENSHLSQMITSFTT
+830 TENSHLGQIITTFTS
-845 GLTALNGLTEQIQSL
+845 GLTALNGLTAQIQSL

-902 AKAEYAPRVQ
+902 GKESTLTFSSPLSRATNTISIPVATTSVSGYLSSTDWTTFNAKAEYAPRVQ

-932 AQAAG
+932 AQATG

-967 FDTNYRAIGVTLPT
+967 FGTNYRAIGVTLPT

-999 TKFDVLGINIQA
+999 TKFDVLGINTQA

>member
-122 QQTVITNTSGTNT
+122 EQTVITNTSGTNT
-135 GDQTL
+135 GNQTL
-140 ANTSDSTSHTAT
+140 ANTSDSSSHTAT

-165 SGITLTTTGT
+165 SNITLTTTGT
-175 TADGIIT
+175 GADGIIT
-182 IASTGGGGSGTV
+182 IASTGGGGTV
-194 TSVAALTLG
+194 TSVAALTLT
-203 TSGTDLS
+203 TSGTDLT

-259 SMVGLSNVDNT
+259 SMVGLNNVDNT

-290 TLVSGTNIKTI
+290 TLVSGTN
-301 NSNSILGSGNISISS
+301 L
-316 AVAWGG
+316 
-322 ITGTL
+322 
-327 STQTDLQTA
+327 
-336 LDNKVDENTAIV
+336 
-348 GATKTKIT
+348 
-356 YDAKGLV
+356 
-363 TVGADATTADIADS
+363 
-377 TNKRYV
+377 
-383 TDANLTVIGNTSG
+383 
-396 TNSGDNA
+396 
-403 VNSLYSG
+403 
-410 LAASKQDT
+410 
-418 LTLTT
+418 
-423 NFTSGAAT
+423 
-431 LTGAT
+431 
-436 LNIPQYSG
+436 
-444 GGGSTSWGAI
+444 
-454 TGTLSS
+454 
-460 QTDLQTALDA
+460 
-470 KVDENAAIT
+470 
-479 GATKTKITYDAKGLV
+479 
-494 TSGADATTA
+494 
-503 DIADSLDKR
+503 
-512 YVTDAQ
+512 
-518 LVVIGNT
+518 
-525 SGTNTG
+525 
-531 DQTNITGN
+531 
-539 AATVTTN
+539 
-546 ANLTGVVTS
+546 
-555 IGNTTSIANSAITN
+555 
-569 AMLFN
+569 
-574 SSVANLSGTNTGDN
+574 
-588 ATNSQ
+588 
-593 YSGLA
+593 
-598 TSKQDTLVS
+598 
-607 GTNIKT
+607 KT
-613 INSTTLLGSGDITTG
+613 INSTTLLGSGNITTG

-669 GSLANFPL
+669 GSLANFPQT
-677 SSGGGS
+677 SGGGS
-683 SISYYLNGS
+683 SVSYYLNGS

-703 KEINKTPVIG
+703 KEINKTPIIG
-713 VGTNFTISADGYIQ
+713 AGTDFTISADGYIQ

-748 ETYFNASSAGGS
+748 ETYFSASSAGGT

-780 NSATPEYITGGTNI
+780 NSATPESITGGTAI

-815 VRFYV
+815 IRFYV
-820 TNSSRTITMH
+820 THSGRTITMH
-830 TENSHLSQMITSFTT
+830 TENSHLSQIITTFTS
-845 GLTALNGLTEQIQSL
+845 GLTALNGLTAQIQSL

-887 SNRGALTSANWSTFN
+887 SNRGALTSANWTTFN
-902 AKAEYAPRVQ
+902 GKESALTFSSPLSRATNTISIPVATTSVNGYLSSTDWTTFNGKVDYAPRVQ

-967 FDTNYRAIGVTLPT
+967 FGTNYRAIGVTLPT

-999 TKFDVLGINIQA
+999 TKFDVLGINTQA

>member
-40 LGGTLIGPSA
+40 LGGTLIGPGA
-50 AGAVA
+50 AGAVT

-135 GDQTL
+135 GNQTL

-165 SGITLTTTGT
+165 SNITLTTTGT
-175 TADGIIT
+175 GADGIIT
-182 IASTGGGGSGTV
+182 IASTGGGGTV

-259 SMVGLSNVDNT
+259 SMVGLNNVDNT
-270 SDVNKP
+270 SDANKP

-290 TLVSGTNIKTI
+290 TLVSGTN
-301 NSNSILGSGNISISS
+301 L
-316 AVAWGG
+316 
-322 ITGTL
+322 
-327 STQTDLQTA
+327 
-336 LDNKVDENTAIV
+336 
-348 GATKTKIT
+348 
-356 YDAKGLV
+356 
-363 TVGADATTADIADS
+363 
-377 TNKRYV
+377 
-383 TDANLTVIGNTSG
+383 
-396 TNSGDNA
+396 
-403 VNSLYSG
+403 
-410 LAASKQDT
+410 
-418 LTLTT
+418 
-423 NFTSGAAT
+423 
-431 LTGAT
+431 
-436 LNIPQYSG
+436 
-444 GGGSTSWGAI
+444 
-454 TGTLSS
+454 
-460 QTDLQTALDA
+460 
-470 KVDENAAIT
+470 
-479 GATKTKITYDAKGLV
+479 
-494 TSGADATTA
+494 
-503 DIADSLDKR
+503 
-512 YVTDAQ
+512 
-518 LVVIGNT
+518 
-525 SGTNTG
+525 
-531 DQTNITGN
+531 
-539 AATVTTN
+539 
-546 ANLTGVVTS
+546 
-555 IGNTTSIANSAITN
+555 
-569 AMLFN
+569 
-574 SSVANLSGTNTGDN
+574 
-588 ATNSQ
+588 
-593 YSGLA
+593 
-598 TSKQDTLVS
+598 
-607 GTNIKT
+607 KT
-613 INSTTLLGSGDITTG
+613 INSTTLLGSGNITTG

-669 GSLANFPL
+669 GSLANFPQT
-677 SSGGGS
+677 SGGGS
-683 SISYYLNGS
+683 SVSYYLNGS

-703 KEINKTPVIG
+703 KELNKTPIIG
-713 VGTNFTISADGYIQ
+713 AGTDFTISADGYIQ
-727 SFITDANDPNQL
+727 SFITDAGDPNQL

-748 ETYFNASSAGGS
+748 ETYFSASSTGGS

-780 NSATPEYITGGTNI
+780 NSTTPESITGGTNI
-794 DLYITA
+794 DLYTTA

-815 VRFYV
+815 IRFYV
-820 TNSSRTITMH
+820 AHSGRTITLH
-830 TENSHLSQMITSFTT
+830 TENSHLGQIITTFTS
-845 GLTALNGLTEQIQSL
+845 GLTALNGLTAQIQSL
-860 ATGTTGTDFNISSAT
+860 ATGTTGSDFNISSAT

-887 SNRGALTSANWSTFN
+887 SNRGALTSANWTTFN
-902 AKAEYAPRVQ
+902 GKAEYAPRVQ

-932 AQAAG
+932 AQATG

-967 FDTNYRAIGVTLPT
+967 FGTNYRAIGVTLPT

-999 TKFDVLGINIQA
+999 TKFDVLGINTQA

>member
-50 AGAVA
+50 AGAVS

-93 DSKGLVTVGADA
+93 DSKGLVTAGADA

-135 GDQTL
+135 GNQTL
-140 ANTSDSTSHTAT
+140 ANTSDSSSHTAT

-165 SGITLTTTGT
+165 SNITLTTTGT
-175 TADGIIT
+175 GADGIIT
-182 IASTGGGGSGTV
+182 IASTGGGGTV

-203 TSGTDLS
+203 TSGTDLT

-234 GVISTS
+234 GVITTS

-259 SMVGLSNVDNT
+259 SMVGLNNVDNT
-270 SDVNKP
+270 SDANKP

-301 NSNSILGSGNISISS
+301 NS
-316 AVAWGG
+316 
-322 ITGTL
+322 
-327 STQTDLQTA
+327 
-336 LDNKVDENTAIV
+336 
-348 GATKTKIT
+348 
-356 YDAKGLV
+356 
-363 TVGADATTADIADS
+363 
-377 TNKRYV
+377 
-383 TDANLTVIGNTSG
+383 
-396 TNSGDNA
+396 
-403 VNSLYSG
+403 
-410 LAASKQDT
+410 
-418 LTLTT
+418 
-423 NFTSGAAT
+423 
-431 LTGAT
+431 
-436 LNIPQYSG
+436 
-444 GGGSTSWGAI
+444 
-454 TGTLSS
+454 
-460 QTDLQTALDA
+460 
-470 KVDENAAIT
+470 
-479 GATKTKITYDAKGLV
+479 
-494 TSGADATTA
+494 
-503 DIADSLDKR
+503 
-512 YVTDAQ
+512 
-518 LVVIGNT
+518 
-525 SGTNTG
+525 
-531 DQTNITGN
+531 
-539 AATVTTN
+539 
-546 ANLTGVVTS
+546 
-555 IGNTTSIANSAITN
+555 
-569 AMLFN
+569 
-574 SSVANLSGTNTGDN
+574 
-588 ATNSQ
+588 
-593 YSGLA
+593 
-598 TSKQDTLVS
+598 
-607 GTNIKT
+607 
-613 INSTTLLGSGDITTG
+613 TTLLGSGNITTG

-669 GSLANFPL
+669 GSLANFPQ

-703 KEINKTPVIG
+703 KELNKTPIIG
-713 VGTNFTISADGYIQ
+713 AGTDFTISSNGYIE

-748 ETYFNASSAGGS
+748 ETYFSASSAGGT

-780 NSATPEYITGGTNI
+780 NSTTPESITGGTAI
-794 DLYITA
+794 DLYTTA

-815 VRFYV
+815 IRFYV
-820 TNSSRTITMH
+820 TNSGRTITLH
-830 TENSHLSQMITSFTT
+830 TENSHLGQIITTFTS
-845 GLTALNGLTEQIQSL
+845 GLTALNGLTAQIQSL

-902 AKAEYAPRVQ
+902 GKESTLTFSSPLSRATNTISIPVATTSVSGYLSSTDWTTFNAKAEYAPRVQ

-932 AQAAG
+932 AQATG

-967 FDTNYRAIGVTLPT
+967 FGTNYRAIGVTLPT

-999 TKFDVLGINIQA
+999 TKFDVLGINTQA

>member
-50 AGAVA
+50 AGAVS

-122 QQTVITNTSGTNT
+122 QQTVITNTSGTNS

-165 SGITLTTTGT
+165 SNITLTTTGT

-182 IASTGGGGSGTV
+182 IASTGGGGTV
-194 TSVAALTLG
+194 TSVAALTL
-203 TSGTDLS
+203 TTTGTDLT
-210 SSVANGTTTPVITL
+210 SSVANSTTTPVITL

-234 GVISTS
+234 GVISTT

-259 SMVGLSNVDNT
+259 SMVGLNNVDNT

-290 TLVSGTNIKTI
+290 TLVSGTN
-301 NSNSILGSGNISISS
+301 L
-316 AVAWGG
+316 
-322 ITGTL
+322 
-327 STQTDLQTA
+327 
-336 LDNKVDENTAIV
+336 
-348 GATKTKIT
+348 
-356 YDAKGLV
+356 
-363 TVGADATTADIADS
+363 
-377 TNKRYV
+377 
-383 TDANLTVIGNTSG
+383 
-396 TNSGDNA
+396 
-403 VNSLYSG
+403 
-410 LAASKQDT
+410 
-418 LTLTT
+418 
-423 NFTSGAAT
+423 
-431 LTGAT
+431 
-436 LNIPQYSG
+436 
-444 GGGSTSWGAI
+444 
-454 TGTLSS
+454 
-460 QTDLQTALDA
+460 
-470 KVDENAAIT
+470 
-479 GATKTKITYDAKGLV
+479 
-494 TSGADATTA
+494 
-503 DIADSLDKR
+503 
-512 YVTDAQ
+512 
-518 LVVIGNT
+518 
-525 SGTNTG
+525 
-531 DQTNITGN
+531 
-539 AATVTTN
+539 
-546 ANLTGVVTS
+546 
-555 IGNTTSIANSAITN
+555 
-569 AMLFN
+569 
-574 SSVANLSGTNTGDN
+574 
-588 ATNSQ
+588 
-593 YSGLA
+593 
-598 TSKQDTLVS
+598 
-607 GTNIKT
+607 KT

-669 GSLANFPL
+669 GSLANFPMT
-677 SSGGGS
+677 SGGGS
-683 SISYYLNGS
+683 SVSYYLNGS

-703 KEINKTPVIG
+703 KEINKTPIIG
-713 VGTNFTISADGYIQ
+713 GGTDFTISANGYIQ

-830 TENSHLSQMITSFTT
+830 TENSHLCQVITSFTT

-860 ATGTTGTDFNISSAT
+860 ATGTTGSDFNISSAT

-887 SNRGALTSANWSTFN
+887 SNRGALTSANWTTFN

-932 AQAAG
+932 AQATG

-961 TAQTIA
+961 TAQTIS
-967 FDTNYRAIGVTLPT
+967 FGTNYRAIGVTLPT

-999 TKFDVLGINIQA
+999 TKFDVLGINTQA

>member
-50 AGAVA
+50 AGAVS

-105 TTADIAAST
+105 TTADIADST
-114 NKNYVTDA
+114 DKRYVTDA
-122 QQTVITNTSGTNT
+122 QQTVITNTSGTNS
-135 GDQTL
+135 GNQTL
-140 ANTSDSTSHTAT
+140 ANTSDSNSHTAT
-152 LSATGGSIKLVEG
+152 LSATGGSVKLVEG

-203 TSGTDLS
+203 TSGTDLN
-210 SSVANGTTTPVITL
+210 SSVANSTTTPVITL

-259 SMVGLSNVDNT
+259 SMVGLNNVDNT
-270 SDVNKP
+270 SDANKP
-276 VSTATQTA
+276 ISTATQTA
-284 LNLKQD
+284 LNL
-290 TLVSGTNIKTI
+290 
-301 NSNSILGSGNISISS
+301 
-316 AVAWGG
+316 
-322 ITGTL
+322 
-327 STQTDLQTA
+327 
-336 LDNKVDENTAIV
+336 
-348 GATKTKIT
+348 
-356 YDAKGLV
+356 
-363 TVGADATTADIADS
+363 
-377 TNKRYV
+377 
-383 TDANLTVIGNTSG
+383 
-396 TNSGDNA
+396 
-403 VNSLYSG
+403 
-410 LAASKQDT
+410 
-418 LTLTT
+418 
-423 NFTSGAAT
+423 
-431 LTGAT
+431 
-436 LNIPQYSG
+436 
-444 GGGSTSWGAI
+444 
-454 TGTLSS
+454 
-460 QTDLQTALDA
+460 
-470 KVDENAAIT
+470 
-479 GATKTKITYDAKGLV
+479 
-494 TSGADATTA
+494 
-503 DIADSLDKR
+503 
-512 YVTDAQ
+512 
-518 LVVIGNT
+518 
-525 SGTNTG
+525 
-531 DQTNITGN
+531 
-539 AATVTTN
+539 
-546 ANLTGVVTS
+546 
-555 IGNTTSIANSAITN
+555 
-569 AMLFN
+569 
-574 SSVANLSGTNTGDN
+574 
-588 ATNSQ
+588 
-593 YSGLA
+593 
-598 TSKQDTLVS
+598 KQDTLVS

-669 GSLANFPL
+669 GSLANFPQT
-677 SSGGGS
+677 SGGGS
-683 SISYYLNGS
+683 SVSYYLNGS

-703 KEINKTPVIG
+703 KEINKTPIIG
-713 VGTNFTISADGYIQ
+713 AGTDFTISADGYIQ

-748 ETYFNASSAGGS
+748 ETYFSASSGGGT
-760 PSFYVELYKYDGTSL
+760 PSFYVELYKYDGTTL

-780 NSATPEYITGGTNI
+780 NSGTPESITGGTNI

-800 LAVPQTVLT
+800 LAVPQTVLA

-815 VRFYV
+815 IRFYV
-820 TNSSRTITMH
+820 AHSGRTITLH
-830 TENSHLSQMITSFTT
+830 TENSHLCQVITTFTT
-845 GLTALNGLTEQIQSL
+845 GLTALNGLTAQIQSL

-887 SNRGALTSANWSTFN
+887 SNRGALTSANWTTFN
-902 AKAEYAPRVQ
+902 GKAEYAPRVQ

-932 AQAAG
+932 AQATG

-953 IIRIKDNG
+953 IIRIKDDG

-967 FDTNYRAIGVTLPT
+967 FGTNYRAIGVTLPT

-999 TKFDVLGINIQA
+999 TKFDVLGINTQA